1 MTTETLNVGIDRFSN
16 YDNPLIAF
24 EFIVI
29 VALAV
34 FILYREGKYDSERKD
49 TIEVNRKLA
58 ESLAVLTEV
67 VRNGNK

>member
-1 MTTETLNVGIDRFSN
+1 MNTETLNTGIDRFSN